1 MQHLDA
7 KAQERDSCL
16 HPHRLVIKS
25 PTAVGKG
32 GGDGKFYPANI
43 STSLLHH
50 RHHLPDDDTDDVVT
64 VDALLFL
71 G

>member
-16 HPHRLVIKS
+16 HPHPLVIKS
-25 PTAVGKG
+25 PTAVVGKG

-50 RHHLPDDDTDDVVT
+50 RHP
-64 VDALLFL
+64 FL
-71 G
+71 TMILMML